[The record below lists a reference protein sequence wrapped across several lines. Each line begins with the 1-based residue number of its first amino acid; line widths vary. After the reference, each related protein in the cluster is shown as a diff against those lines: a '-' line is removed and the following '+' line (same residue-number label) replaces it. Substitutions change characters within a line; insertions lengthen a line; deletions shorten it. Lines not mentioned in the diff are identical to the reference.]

1 MNTQTYQYLHKDV
14 IEALKGNHLLL
25 ALQSLQGL
33 AATLKSWSVKEEVD
47 TLADSYQMMLSYMAK
62 GADDP
67 QRHKMYAGF
76 VRRAYELAD
85 VLERVGELS
94 SDTSH
99 YATCLRTL
107 QQLRG
112 AQYQLADLLSP
123 DAPVRDMFDAVWLSG
138 AWTADEEIAAANY
151 MAADTIPDRKSVV

>member
-67 QRHKMYAGF
+67 QRHKM
-76 VRRAYELAD
+76 
-85 VLERVGELS
+85 
-94 SDTSH
+94 
-99 YATCLRTL
+99 
-107 QQLRG
+107 
-112 AQYQLADLLSP
+112 
-123 DAPVRDMFDAVWLSG
+123 
-138 AWTADEEIAAANY
+138 
-151 MAADTIPDRKSVV
+151 